1 LLGSTG
7 GGDDT
12 SEGTGAGTKSTF
24 TGVNGNILV
33 FKSKAVTDT
42 NTDGTD
48 GFATTRVLEDDIII
62 VHSQQGEQTDDTMT
76 GDDEKIIP
84 WNLDWVFSSGDTA
97 DDFFKMPLHWSAIRG
112 RGGFGTGN
120 AN

>member
-1 LLGSTG
+1 
-7 GGDDT
+7 
-12 SEGTGAGTKSTF
+12 
-24 TGVNGNILV
+24 V
-33 FKSKAVTDT
+33 

-48 GFATTRVLEDDIII
+48 GFATIRVLENDVII
-62 VHSQQGEQTDDTMT
+62 VHSQQGAKDGPTMAAA
-76 GDDEKIIP
+76 DENIIP